1 MVTIYG
7 EDTLKKKRALK
18 SDIKNLEGRM
28 ISLEDK
34 KQKLLTQRTLKK
46 KVEDVIL
53 KVLFDSI

>member
-1 MVTIYG
+1 MNIKNIITDLL
-7 EDTLKKKRALK
+7 EKKHINLNLT
-18 SDIKNLEGRM
+18 NLEGRM

>member
-1 MVTIYG
+1 
-7 EDTLKKKRALK
+7 
-18 SDIKNLEGRM
+18 M

-53 KVLFDSI
+53 KVLFDSIQFILTIKIKIKKQNKPK